1 MEREFLRRV
10 SLTGDLLI
18 DHQAAR
24 RLLDVD
30 AGDGRERE
38 VHVAGGAGRAA
49 LGIEDRQRVLLG
61 FCPAFLTQIVPQI
74 DVFADRGMDAADV
87 ADKLVIQKDPHIVVA
102 EERVFQ
108 RPDIVR
114 RQREFDGILHA
125 EEGVVRLPVVAV
137 RKICGFVCP
146 V

>member
-1 MEREFLRRV
+1 MERERLLRV
-10 SLTGDLLI
+10 SLAGDLLI

-30 AGDGRERE
+30 AGDRRERE

-49 LGIEDRQRVLLG
+49 LGIEDRQRVLFG
-61 FCPAFLTQIVPQI
+61 RCPAFLTQIVPQI

-87 ADKLVIQKDPHIVVA
+87 ADERIVQKDPHIVVT

-125 EEGVVRLPVVAV
+125 EEGVVRLPVVAA
-137 RKICGFVCP
+137 RKRCGFICP

>member
-1 MEREFLRRV
+1 MERERLLRV
-10 SLTGDLLI
+10 SLAGDLLI

-24 RLLDVD
+24 CLFDVD
-30 AGDGRERE
+30 AGDRRERE

-49 LGIEDRQRVLLG
+49 LSIEDRQRVLLG
-61 FCPAFLTQIVPQI
+61 LCPAFLTQIVPQI

-87 ADKLVIQKDPHIVVA
+87 ADERIVQKDPHIVVT

-125 EEGVVRLPVVAV
+125 EEGVVRLPVVAD
-137 RKICGFVCP
+137 RKRCGFICP